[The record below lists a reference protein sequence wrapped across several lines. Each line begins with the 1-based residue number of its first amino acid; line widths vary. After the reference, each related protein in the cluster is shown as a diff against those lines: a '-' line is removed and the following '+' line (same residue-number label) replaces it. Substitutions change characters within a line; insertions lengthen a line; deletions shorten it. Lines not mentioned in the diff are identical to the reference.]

1 MLFSSAWR
9 APSNQV
15 GDGRDRGRG
24 ALAVDPS
31 PAAIIAEK
39 LVKANTTFLRF
50 CQFLHDPP
58 YAEKEAD

>member
-1 MLFSSAWR
+1 LFSSAWR

-31 PAAIIAEK
+31 PAAIIAANAMK
-39 LVKANTTFLRF
+39 TNTTFVRF
-50 CQFLHDPP
+50 CLFFYDQS
-58 YAEKEAD
+58 